1 MALNSK
7 VQVPMPSNGIIIRS
21 SGKYHYVYKV
31 LKTFRNDKG
40 QPSNIRTTI
49 GRLDKSTGMLI
60 PNDTYYEHYS
70 DATVETF
77 PAFDS
82 VRSVGATF
90 LVGQVLKKLKITK
103 ILTDI
108 LGQAKARS
116 VLTAAI
122 YMVCRGNIFARIMD
136 WCEGYTLCE
145 TALSTQMASSL
156 FASITYDERMAF
168 FKSWIAIQALTQ
180 YLAYD
185 VTSLSSYAKGI
196 EDTEWGYNRDGEK
209 LAQINM
215 GCYLGEESGLP
226 MFYVTYPGSI
236 VDKSHMPYMMAYNN
250 ELEIHNVSFVM
261 DKGFCS
267 TANLRY
273 MHDSRTSFIMSVE
286 MRHKAT
292 RKVIDKVREGIVSMR
307 NRLNNVYALCI
318 RSRFYGVNSIM
329 HIYYDP
335 SLAEQQR
342 SDLQRTVE
350 NMEGKLKQLA
360 QMTERDIKRYSSFF
374 NIKRN
379 VDGTLSFCRN
389 YDKIDTAAR
398 NNGFFCLLTNKT
410 ITSTEVLKVYR
421 RKDVIEKGFDDLK
434 NHIDMKR
441 MHTHTG
447 TTTDGKLF
455 CAFIALIAASEM
467 TKKLLT
473 LNRRKTMS
481 KADVI
486 SELEKIKV
494 IQTLDGKRLMNP
506 ITKTQ
511 RAIFEAF
518 DLKENDL
525 KAYVNIT

>member
-1 MALNSK
+1 
-7 VQVPMPSNGIIIRS
+7 MPSNGIIIRS

-31 LKTFRNDKG
+31 LKTYRNDKG
-40 QPSNIRTTI
+40 QPTNMRKMI

-60 PNDTYYEHYS
+60 PNDAYYEYYS
-70 DATVETF
+70 DDTLKTL

-82 VRSVGATF
+82 IRSVGATF
-90 LVGQVLKKLKITK
+90 LVGQVLKNLKITK
-103 ILTDI
+103 IFTDI
-108 LGQAKARS
+108 FGQDKAQS
-116 VLTAAI
+116 VLTAVI
-122 YMVCRGNIFARIMD
+122 YMVCRGNIFSRILD

-145 TALSTQMASSL
+145 AALSTQKASSL
-156 FASITYDERMAF
+156 FASITYDDRMAF
-168 FKSWIAIQALTQ
+168 FKSWIAIQTLTQ

-226 MFYVTYPGSI
+226 VFYVTYPGSI
-236 VDKSHMPYMMAYNN
+236 VDKSHMQYMMVYNS
-250 ELEIHNVSFVM
+250 ELGIHNASFVM
-261 DKGFCS
+261 DKGFCTTS
-267 TANLRY
+267 NLRY
-273 MHDSRTSFIMSVE
+273 MRDSHISFIMSIE
-286 MRHKAT
+286 MRHKKT
-292 RKVIDKVREGIVSMR
+292 RKAIDVVRDDIVSMR
-307 NRLNNVYALCI
+307 NRLDNVYARCV
-318 RSRFYGVNSIM
+318 RSRFYGVYSTM
-329 HIYYDP
+329 HVYYDP
-335 SLAEQQR
+335 SLAEQHAY
-342 SDLQRTVE
+342 DLQRTVE
-350 NMEGKLKQLA
+350 NMEAKLNQLEQIA
-360 QMTERDIKRYSSFF
+360 KRDVKRYSTLFD
-374 NIKRN
+374 IKLN
-379 VDGTLSFCRN
+379 DNGTFSFCRN
-389 YDKIDTAAR
+389 YNKIDAAAR
-398 NNGFFCLLTNKT
+398 NNGFFCLLSSNTT
-410 ITSTEVLKVYR
+410 LTSTEVLRVYR

-447 TTTDGKLF
+447 STTEGKLF
-455 CAFIALIAASEM
+455 CAFIALIAVSEM
-467 TKKLLT
+467 TNKLLT
-473 LNRRKTMS
+473 LNRRKTIS

-511 RAIFEAF
+511 RTIFEAF